1 MGIFYGCIQC
11 NLANHTFTP
20 KQSMDLN
27 LLVALDAL
35 LTDRS
40 VTKAAERLNLSAPAM
55 SRTLG
60 RIRHV
65 FKDPVLVRAGRNL
78 VPTPRAEEIRE
89 DVRRVVELAQALMRQ
104 EHDLDLAQLDRVF
117 TVRTS
122 DALTLMIAPQ
132 LMALIRA
139 SAPGVQLRF
148 APEGE
153 EDVEALRDGRID
165 IDIGVIGEMGPEV
178 RVQALFRDHY
188 VGVVRKG
195 HPLAQGP
202 VTPERFAAC
211 EHIAVS
217 RRGRGHGPID
227 VQLEALG
234 LSRTVVV
241 VTASVP
247 EAIML
252 AAGSDLVASV
262 PESLAKATQQSM
274 AVFPL
279 PVQTGSIIISQ
290 AWHPRFDADKAHK
303 WFRACLRQV
312 LTAG

>member
-1 MGIFYGCIQC
+1 MGGLYICIQC
-11 NLANHTFTP
+11 NLKKYIFTIM
-20 KQSMDLN
+20 QSIDLN

-40 VTKAAERLNLSAPAM
+40 VTKASERLNLSPPAV

-65 FKDPVLVRAGRNL
+65 FKDPILIRAGRNL

-89 DVRRVVELAQALMRQ
+89 DVHRVVELARTLMRQ
-104 EHDLDLAQLDRVF
+104 DRDLDLAQLERVF
-117 TVRTS
+117 TVRTN
-122 DALTLMIAPQ
+122 DALTVMFAPR
-132 LMALIRA
+132 LMALVRA

-165 IDIGVIGEMGPEV
+165 IDVGVIGEMGPEV

-241 VTASVP
+241 VTASIP

-252 AAGSDLVASV
+252 AAGSDLVASL
-262 PESLAKATQQSM
+262 PESLAKATQHSV

-279 PVQTGSIIISQ
+279 PVQTDSITISQ

-312 LTAG
+312 LAKD

>member
-1 MGIFYGCIQC
+1 
-11 NLANHTFTP
+11 
-20 KQSMDLN
+20 MDLN

-40 VTKAAERLNLSAPAM
+40 VTKAAGRLNLSAPAM

-65 FKDPVLVRAGRNL
+65 FKDPILVRAGRGL
-78 VPTPRAEEIRE
+78 VPTPRAEELRHH
-89 DVRRVVELAQALMRQ
+89 VHALVESAQALLRQ
-104 EHDLDLAQLDRVF
+104 EQDLDLSRLERAF
-117 TVRTS
+117 TIRTS
-122 DALTLMIAPQ
+122 DALALTLAPG
-132 LMALIRA
+132 LLALVRA
-139 SAPGVQLRF
+139 SAPGVRLRF

-165 IDIGVIGEMGPEV
+165 IDVGVIGEMGPEI
-178 RVQALFRDHY
+178 RVQALFRDRF
-188 VGVVRKG
+188 VGVVRQG
-195 HPLAQGP
+195 HPLFQGAL
-202 VTPERFAAC
+202 TPQRFAAC

-217 RRGRGHGPID
+217 RRGRSHGPID
-227 VQLEALG
+227 ARLEELG

-241 VTASVP
+241 VTASIP

-262 PESLAKATQQSM
+262 PECLATATQQGM

-279 PVQTGSIIISQ
+279 PVQTGSITISQ
-290 AWHPRFDADKAHK
+290 AWHPRFEADKAHG
-303 WFRACLRQV
+303 WLRSCLRQV
-312 LTAG
+312 LGDGPRQGGSSG

>member
-1 MGIFYGCIQC
+1 MGGLYSCIQC
-11 NLANHTFTP
+11 NLGKYIFTTM
-20 KQSMDLN
+20 QSIDLN

-40 VTKAAERLNLSAPAM
+40 VTKAAERLNLSPPAI

-65 FKDPVLVRAGRNL
+65 FKDPILVRAGRNMA
-78 VPTPRAEEIRE
+78 PTPRAEEIRE
-89 DVRRVVELAQALMRQ
+89 DVHRVVELARALMRQ
-104 EHDLDLAQLDRVF
+104 ESDLDLAQLERVF

-122 DALTLMIAPQ
+122 DALTLMLAPR

-165 IDIGVIGEMGPEV
+165 IDVGVIGEMGPEV
-178 RVQALFRDHY
+178 RLQALFRDHY
-188 VGVVRKG
+188 AGVVRKG

-217 RRGRGHGPID
+217 RRGRGYGPID

-234 LSRTVVV
+234 LSRAVVV
-241 VTASVP
+241 ITASVP
-247 EAIML
+247 EALML
-252 AAGSDLVASV
+252 AASSDLVASV
-262 PESLAKATQQSM
+262 PEGFANATQQGLC
-274 AVFPL
+274 VFPL
-279 PVQTGSIIISQ
+279 PVQTDSITISQ
-290 AWHPRFDADKAHK
+290 AWHPRFEADKAHK
-303 WFRACLRQV
+303 WLRACLRQV
-312 LTAG
+312 LAKD